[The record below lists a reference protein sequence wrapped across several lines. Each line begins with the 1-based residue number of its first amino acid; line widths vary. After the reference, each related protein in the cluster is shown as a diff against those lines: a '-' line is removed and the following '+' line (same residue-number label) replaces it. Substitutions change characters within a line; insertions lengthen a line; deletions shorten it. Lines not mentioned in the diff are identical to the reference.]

1 MTVKEFC
8 RYEETIK
15 IKTHII
21 IRNIRETGYC
31 LYDGAYS
38 YMPNTIFTLRACK
51 VVYYKDVIEI
61 YVDEEISC
69 IADEAFDNLLI
80 SLIYK
85 LYDERIKRADVM
97 LFGYRVIMKDGSKYY
112 IDREFFV
119 DELIS
124 SIGIRK

>member
-1 MTVKEFC
+1 MTVK
-8 RYEETIK
+8 
-15 IKTHII
+15 
-21 IRNIRETGYC
+21 
-31 LYDGAYS
+31 
-38 YMPNTIFTLRACK
+38 
-51 VVYYKDVIEI
+51 
-61 YVDEEISC
+61 EISC

-85 LYDERIKRADVM
+85 IYDERIKRADIM

>member
-15 IKTHII
+15 INTHII

-38 YMPNTIFTLRACK
+38 HMPNTIITLRACK

-85 LYDERIKRADVM
+85 LYDERIKRADIM